1 VWNKRFPASLLK
13 AIDKMNSAI
22 SAFIF
27 CLLLS
32 SPVKSQPTA
41 NNLPLPQKENK
52 PADLPDDKLHLNPA
66 KQAEFPT
73 GEEGWKQYLEKNID
87 HGLPARNHAPAG
99 RYTVLVRCI
108 VNYWGAVSDV
118 VAQTRYGYGME
129 QEVARVIKN
138 VPRWVPARQG
148 GRAVNSYKNLSVTF
162 TVGNL

>member
-1 VWNKRFPASLLK
+1 VWNKRFPASSLK

-52 PADLPDDKLHLNPA
+52 PADLRDNKLHLNPA

-87 HGLPARNHAPAG
+87 HGLPTRNHAPAG
-99 RYTVLVRCI
+99 SYTVLLRCI
-108 VNYWGAVSDV
+108 VSYWGAVSDV
-118 VAQTRYGYGME
+118 VAKPVMD
-129 QEVARVIKN
+129 
-138 VPRWVPARQG
+138 
-148 GRAVNSYKNLSVTF
+148 
-162 TVGNL
+162 TVWSKR